1 MLAGAQCC
9 LGAAH
14 GGVVGEGEQQAAD
27 QHISPVRHRPI
38 G

>member
-14 GGVVGEGEQQAAD
+14 VGDVGEGEQQAAD
-27 QHISPVRHRPI
+27 QHISPAWHRPI